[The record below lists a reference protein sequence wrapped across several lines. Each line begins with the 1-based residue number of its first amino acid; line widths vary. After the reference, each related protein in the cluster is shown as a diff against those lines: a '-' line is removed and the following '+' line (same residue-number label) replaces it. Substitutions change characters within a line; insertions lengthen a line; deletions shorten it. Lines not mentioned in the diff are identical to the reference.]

1 MQLAE
6 THEHILGQNVEIPKD
21 RRQVRSGRVKRH
33 YEMNSCN
40 TSLTTERKSDT
51 QVAECRSV
59 IQKPAVVPLSLET
72 ACSGGL
78 SSIEPE
84 TTTTADERPLP
95 ANHYQP
101 PYDSNVLSVDNSS
114 KTIKPEQPCF
124 EVVESCATE
133 KGVGEDQ
140 QELEEH
146 DQRIIFSLISVG
158 LDTMVDEIRR
168 MRRHPESM
176 GITM

>member
-1 MQLAE
+1 
-6 THEHILGQNVEIPKD
+6 
-21 RRQVRSGRVKRH
+21 
-33 YEMNSCN
+33 MNSCN

-51 QVAECRSV
+51 QVAESCSV

-84 TTTTADERPLP
+84 TTTTADDRPLP

-133 KGVGEDQ
+133 KETLWMQVQ
-140 QELEEH
+140 HFHEH

>member
-1 MQLAE
+1 
-6 THEHILGQNVEIPKD
+6 
-21 RRQVRSGRVKRH
+21 
-33 YEMNSCN
+33 MNSCN
-40 TSLTTERKSDT
+40 KSLTTERKSDT

-84 TTTTADERPLP
+84 TTTTADDRPLP

-140 QELEEH
+140 QELEEKLVEIVRKCLRVVVH
-146 DQRIIFSLISVG
+146 EVVQSV
-158 LDTMVDEIRR
+158 
-168 MRRHPESM
+168 MRELLGDMNDFMKQS
-176 GITM
+176 T